1 MSTGDLS
8 RIDLTLHALKHWE
21 KCFTPE
27 IQKIALPQR
36 SRAGVLLPVVPDHSR
51 WDDYLS
57 SVRTEWQNWRPA
69 LGQHPSCLLVLYAGL
84 AFYEYDENTF
94 WPQFAKSVGSDLLPA
109 NQQQE
114 INGAFAKA
122 AKYFGLKLK
131 PRDNGTD
138 FVGSAVHH
146 IGIPLSLWDGFLDI
160 CEWALWRKDWKTL
173 TEEEWVDAV
182 GKRAG
187 GRQRLKRFLID
198 NRESASSFI
207 QEMLDARKILTDD
220 SGLTIDDIAQL
231 ASILLRVEYFDEV
244 PETAEFLRPQNPDS
258 LFQDR
263 ARLTWDDQRRR
274 ISLYLPAVKREKL
287 PANWHVGRYIQKAAP
302 DPDELLLNSEAFH
315 NPLLLK
321 LESGQRSE
329 TQRLRGLDPWGLF
342 DLESGGRQVVNP
354 DRDELPLKSYLL
366 VTQKQIEVV
375 SREEFDEDGNPP
387 NEEFELSDGT
397 VCFVTRLWPT
407 GKYAEL
413 RLREQDGNT
422 RTIRFRTKAKIEARF
437 FAGKG
442 EHAAYFGREQDTVK
456 IEQWPVLCVSIPRGY
471 FRDNKTELD
480 ERFEVLI
487 DDKSAGGQWECATIQ
502 ADDARE
508 FYFWKWSSSRPV
520 MEQVT
525 GTAKSFQELPKFF
538 KPLSMNGNRV
548 LSIRSPE
555 FTVYYKIY
563 KDNPKHG
570 MGKCW
575 KNLPGAFLPW
585 FLLCQSTEGMKW
597 DDLMLAKDAIAP
609 NLRISYRLLCK
620 YADHGLLLQRGRKW
634 EIHESRVVLKPLSGD
649 RCQME
654 YCGDPPILWGLY
666 RRMYHEMPNHELPVI
681 DVIDKRGGAPYL
693 QIIWHLSLR
702 SALERYLKKHNVV
715 IGGELWTH

>member
-1 MSTGDLS
+1 M
-8 RIDLTLHALKHWE
+8 TLHALKDWE
-21 KCFTPE
+21 KCFAQA
-27 IQKIALPQR
+27 IQKIAMPER
-36 SRAGVLLPVVPDHSR
+36 SRAGFLLPVVPDHSQ

-57 SVRTEWQNWRPA
+57 SIRTEWQNWRPA
-69 LGQHPSCLLVLYAGL
+69 LCQHPSCLLVLYAGL

-94 WPQFAKSVGSDLLPA
+94 WPQLARSVGSNPLPA
-109 NQQQE
+109 NQQQQ

-131 PRDNGTD
+131 SRDNGTD
-138 FVGSAVHH
+138 FVGSAVQH

-187 GRQRLKRFLID
+187 GRRRLKRFLID

-207 QEMLDARKILTDD
+207 QEILDAREILTSDP
-220 SGLTIDDIAQL
+220 SLTIDDIAQ
-231 ASILLRVEYFDEV
+231 ASILRVEYFDEV

-263 ARLTWDDQRRR
+263 AKLTWDDQKQR
-274 ISLYLPAVKREKL
+274 ITLYLPAVKREKL
-287 PANWHVGRYIQKAAP
+287 PANWRIGTQTQKAAA
-302 DPDELLLNSEAFH
+302 DPDEIILNSVAFH
-315 NPLLLK
+315 NPLLLT
-321 LESGQRSE
+321 LESGQHNE

-342 DLESGGRQVVNP
+342 DLGSGGRQVVNP

-366 VTQKQIEVV
+366 VSQKQIEGV
-375 SREEFDEDGNPP
+375 SRKGFDEDGNPP
-387 NEEFELSDGT
+387 NEQFELADGT
-397 VCFVTRLWPT
+397 ACFVTRLWPT

-413 RLREQDGNT
+413 RLRGQDGIT
-422 RTIRFRTKAKIEARF
+422 KTIRFRTKAKIEARF

-442 EHAAYFGREQDTVK
+442 ERAAYFSRIQDVVK
-456 IEQWPVLCVSIPRGY
+456 IEKWPVLCVSIPRGY

-480 ERFEVLI
+480 ERFKVFI
-487 DDKSAGGQWECATIQ
+487 DDKLAGGKWESTTTQ
-502 ADDARE
+502 TDDDRD
-508 FYFWKWSSSRPV
+508 FYFWEWSSSRPV
-520 MEQVT
+520 MEQVKS
-525 GTAKSFQELPKFF
+525 GTARSFQELHKFF
-538 KPLSMNGNRV
+538 SSPSLNGERA

-555 FTVYYKIY
+555 FSVHYKIY
-563 KDNPKHG
+563 KDHPKHG

-585 FLLCQSTEGMKW
+585 FLLCQTTEGMKW

-609 NLRISYRLLCK
+609 NLRISYYLLRK
-620 YADHGLLLQRGRKW
+620 YADHGLLLQRGHKW
-634 EIHESRVVLKPLSGD
+634 EIHESRAVLKPLSGD

-654 YCGDPPILWGLY
+654 YCGDPSILWGLY

-681 DVIDKRGGAPYL
+681 DVIDNRGGVPYL

-702 SALERYLKKHNVV
+702 SALESYLKKHNVV